1 MSQKNA
7 SPDCFSGQKTNIARG
22 TTDPGYRVF
31 SLNYLVDL
39 IEFVSFLAVHNSSI
53 GDLVTH

>member
-39 IEFVSFLAVHNSSI
+39 IEFVSFLDNSIAWVHCA
-53 GDLVTH
+53 TT